1 MKTFIICLAVL
12 YVISIVITVI
22 CIKKAPLL
30 PPDAEF

>member
-1 MKTFIICLAVL
+1 MKTFLICLAVF
-12 YVISIVITVI
+12 YAISVVTMII